1 MIALFL
7 FFLSVADTILLI
19 LDHPEIGRSQ
29 AALRLVLM
37 PSKGCFDKVFIFFTY
52 VTGNIQELRVEI
64 SIFWVI
70 KDNDILFSR
79 YATAMLIQLH
89 FAFKVYCDISLL

>member
-1 MIALFL
+1 MIALIL

-37 PSKGCFDKVFIFFTY
+37 PSKGGFDKVFILFFTY

-64 SIFWVI
+64 SIFWVD
-70 KDNDILFSR
+70 KR
-79 YATAMLIQLH
+79 Q
-89 FAFKVYCDISLL
+89 